1 MITIIAF
8 LILLGVLVVIHE
20 GGHFFVLRMCKV
32 HVDRFSVCMGPVI
45 YKKKDKKGTEFVLSA
60 LPLGGYVSYLSKKA
74 LDAEPE
80 MKKNFTDEQ
89 LDNLFETKPKW
100 QRAAVMFAG
109 PLANFILAVI
119 IFTFIFSSQQTVKPI
134 FLVDGEYVSSSSIS
148 GDINKNDILVSING
162 EKILNPTEYRLA
174 LLANAGLTGEINV
187 GFLNAKS
194 SETYYRN
201 ISVVDFLSN
210 SEQQQEPEK
219 FFPIEITSYISP
231 EIGSLSRQ
239 GPASLAGVKAGD
251 KILEIDGKSIN
262 HFAEVSDILTSSP
275 SSNVNLVIQRN
286 GETKNFFINT
296 EISEAGTPILG
307 ISAAYKRSIFEAF
320 TKSVRDTYNLSIKTL
335 LFIGKMIT
343 GNMGAEN
350 LSGPVGIAKMSGEAF
365 SAGFLPFLYLMAILS
380 ISLGVLNLLPIPVL
394 DGGQLT
400 MLAIEAIRGE
410 PLPARVENFAYTLG
424 AMMVGFLLVFA
435 VTNDI
440 FKAPNF
446 FCITYK
452 YNYSFIF

>member
-32 HVDRFSVCMGPVI
+32 HVDRFSVGMGPVI
-45 YKKKDKKGTEFVLSA
+45 YKKKDKKGTEFALSA

-80 MKKNFTDEQ
+80 LKKNFTDEQ

-109 PLANFILAVI
+109 PLANFILAVF

-162 EKILNPTEYRLA
+162 EKISNPTEYRLA
-174 LLANAGLTGEINV
+174 LLANAGLTGEINA
-187 GFLNAKS
+187 GFLNVKS

-239 GPASLAGVKAGD
+239 GPASLAGVIAGD
-251 KILEIDGKSIN
+251 KILEIDGKSVN
-262 HFAEVSDILTSSP
+262 HFAEVSDILSS
-275 SSNVNLVIQRN
+275 SSNSNVNLVIQRN

-365 SAGFLPFLYLMAILS
+365 NAGFLPFLYLMAILS

-424 AMMVGFLLVFA
+424 ALMVGFLLVFA

-440 FKAPNF
+440 FRWVG
-446 FCITYK
+446 
-452 YNYSFIF
+452 

>member
-32 HVDRFSVCMGPVI
+32 HVDRFSVGMGPVI
-45 YKKKDKKGTEFVLSA
+45 YKKKDKKGTEFALSA

-80 MKKNFTDEQ
+80 MRKNFTDEQ
-89 LDNLFETKPKW
+89 LENLFETKPKW

-134 FLVDGEYVSSSSIS
+134 FLVDGEYVSSSSIY

-162 EKILNPTEYRLA
+162 EKISNPTEYRLA
-174 LLANAGLTGEINV
+174 LLASAGLTGEINA

-194 SETYYRN
+194 SETYYRS
-201 ISVVDFLSN
+201 ISVEDFLSN

-219 FFPIEITSYISP
+219 FFPIDITSYISP

-239 GPASLAGVKAGD
+239 GPASLAGIIEGD
-251 KILEIDGKSIN
+251 KILEIDGKRVN
-262 HFAEVSDILTSSP
+262 HFAEVSDILSS
-275 SSNVNLVIQRN
+275 SSRSNINLVIQRN
-286 GETKNFFINT
+286 GEIKSFFINT
-296 EISEAGTPILG
+296 EISENGNPILG
-307 ISAAYKRSIFEAF
+307 ISAAYKRSIIEAF
-320 TKSVRDTYNLSIKTL
+320 TKSVRDTYNLSVKTL

-424 AMMVGFLLVFA
+424 ALMVGFLLVFA

-440 FKAPNF
+440 FRWVG
-446 FCITYK
+446 
-452 YNYSFIF
+452 

>member
-32 HVDRFSVCMGPVI
+32 HVDRFSVGMGPII
-45 YKKKDKKGTEFVLSA
+45 YKKKDKKGTEFALSA

-74 LDAEPE
+74 LDADPE

-119 IFTFIFSSQQTVKPI
+119 IFTFIFSSQQTVKQI
-134 FLVDGEYVSSSSIS
+134 FLVDGEYVSSTSVS

-219 FFPIEITSYISP
+219 FFPIGITSYISP

-286 GETKNFFINT
+286 GEKKNYYINT
-296 EISEAGTPILG
+296 QISEAGTPILG

-400 MLAIEAIRGE
+400 MLAIEAIRGA

-440 FKAPNF
+440 FRWVG
-446 FCITYK
+446 
-452 YNYSFIF
+452 

>member
-1 MITIIAF
+1 MITLIAF
-8 LILLGVLVVIHE
+8 IILLGVLVVIHE

-32 HVDRFSVCMGPVI
+32 HVDRFSVGMGPVI
-45 YKKKDKKGTEFVLSA
+45 FKKKDKKGTEFALSA

-80 MKKNFTDEQ
+80 MKKNFTPEQ

-119 IFTFIFSSQQTVKPI
+119 IFTFIFSFQQTVKPI
-134 FLVDGEYVSSSSIS
+134 FLVDDEYVSSSSIS
-148 GDINKNDILVSING
+148 GDINNNDILVSING
-162 EKILNPTEYRLA
+162 EKISNPTEYRLA
-174 LLANAGLTGEINV
+174 LLANAGLTGDIKA
-187 GFLNAKS
+187 GFLNAQS
-194 SETYYRN
+194 NEAYYRN

-210 SEQQQEPEK
+210 SEQQQEPEN
-219 FFPIEITSYISP
+219 FFPIEIKSYISP

-239 GPASLAGVKAGD
+239 GPASLAGVMAGD
-251 KILEIDGKSIN
+251 KILEIDGKRVN
-262 HFAEVSDILTSSP
+262 HFSEVSDILIASSN
-275 SSNVNLVIQRN
+275 SNVNLVIQRK
-286 GETKNFFINT
+286 GEIKSFYINT
-296 EISEAGTPILG
+296 EISEDGTPILG
-307 ISAAYKRSIFEAF
+307 ISAAYKRSITEAF
-320 TKSVRDTYNLSIKTL
+320 IKSVKDTYNLSVKTL

-410 PLPARVENFAYTLG
+410 PLPTRVENFTYTIG
-424 AMMVGFLLVFA
+424 ALMVGFLLVFA

-440 FKAPNF
+440 FRWLA
-446 FCITYK
+446 
-452 YNYSFIF
+452 

>member
-32 HVDRFSVCMGPVI
+32 HVDRFSVGMGPVI
-45 YKKKDKKGTEFVLSA
+45 YKKKDKKGTEFALSA

-80 MKKNFTDEQ
+80 MRKNFTDEQ
-89 LDNLFETKPKW
+89 LENLFETKPKW

-162 EKILNPTEYRLA
+162 EKISNPTEYRLA
-174 LLANAGLTGEINV
+174 LLASAGLTGEINA

-194 SETYYRN
+194 SETYYRS
-201 ISVVDFLSN
+201 ISVEDFLSN

-219 FFPIEITSYISP
+219 FFPIDITSYISP

-239 GPASLAGVKAGD
+239 GPASLAGIIEGD
-251 KILEIDGKSIN
+251 KILEIDGKRVN
-262 HFAEVSDILTSSP
+262 HFAEVSDILSS
-275 SSNVNLVIQRN
+275 SSRSNINLVIQRN
-286 GETKNFFINT
+286 GEIKSFFINT
-296 EISEAGTPILG
+296 EISENGTPILG
-307 ISAAYKRSIFEAF
+307 ISAAYKRSIIEAF
-320 TKSVRDTYNLSIKTL
+320 TKSVRDTYNLSVKTL

-424 AMMVGFLLVFA
+424 ALMVGFLLVFA

-440 FKAPNF
+440 FRWVG
-446 FCITYK
+446 
-452 YNYSFIF
+452 

>member
-1 MITIIAF
+1 MITLIAF
-8 LILLGVLVVIHE
+8 IILLGVLVVIHE

-32 HVDRFSVCMGPVI
+32 HVDRFSVGMGPVVF
-45 YKKKDKKGTEFVLSA
+45 KKKDKKGTEFALSA

-80 MKKNFTDEQ
+80 MKKNFTPEQ

-119 IFTFIFSSQQTVKPI
+119 IFTFIFSFQQTVKPI
-134 FLVDGEYVSSSSIS
+134 FLVDDEYVSSSSIS
-148 GDINKNDILVSING
+148 GDINNNDILVSING
-162 EKILNPTEYRLA
+162 EKISNPTEYRLA
-174 LLANAGLTGEINV
+174 LLANAGLTGDIKA
-187 GFLNAKS
+187 GFLNAQS
-194 SETYYRN
+194 NEAYYRN

-219 FFPIEITSYISP
+219 FFPIEIKSYISP

-251 KILEIDGKSIN
+251 KILEIDGKRVN
-262 HFAEVSDILTSSP
+262 HFSEVSDILIASSN
-275 SSNVNLVIQRN
+275 SNVNLVIQRK
-286 GETKNFFINT
+286 GEIKNFFVNT
-296 EISEAGTPILG
+296 EISEDGTPILG
-307 ISAAYKRSIFEAF
+307 ISAAYKRSITEAF
-320 TKSVRDTYNLSIKTL
+320 IKSVKDTYNLSVKTL

-410 PLPARVENFAYTLG
+410 PLPTRVENLTYTIG
-424 AMMVGFLLVFA
+424 ALMVGFLLVFA
-435 VTNDI
+435 ITNDI
-440 FKAPNF
+440 FRWLA
-446 FCITYK
+446 
-452 YNYSFIF
+452 

>member
-32 HVDRFSVCMGPVI
+32 HVDRFSVGMGPVI
-45 YKKKDKKGTEFVLSA
+45 YKKKDKKGTEFALSA

-109 PLANFILAVI
+109 PLANFILAI
-119 IFTFIFSSQQTVKPI
+119 FIFTFIFSSQQTVKSI

-162 EKILNPTEYRLA
+162 EKISNPTEYRLA
-174 LLANAGLTGEINV
+174 LLANAGFTGEINA
-187 GFLNAKS
+187 GFLNAKN

-219 FFPIEITSYISP
+219 FFPIGITSYISP

-239 GPASLAGVKAGD
+239 GPASLAGVMAGD
-251 KILEIDGKSIN
+251 KILEIDGISVN
-262 HFAEVSDILTSSP
+262 HFAEVSEILTSS
-275 SSNVNLVIQRN
+275 SNSNVNLVVQRN

-365 SAGFLPFLYLMAILS
+365 NAGFLPFLYLMAILS

-424 AMMVGFLLVFA
+424 ALMVVFLLVFA

-440 FKAPNF
+440 FRWLG
-446 FCITYK
+446 
-452 YNYSFIF
+452 

>member
-32 HVDRFSVCMGPVI
+32 HVDRFSVGMGPVI
-45 YKKKDKKGTEFVLSA
+45 YKKKDKKGTEFALSA

-134 FLVDGEYVSSSSIS
+134 FLVDGEYVSTSSIS

-162 EKILNPTEYRLA
+162 EKISNPTEYRLA
-174 LLANAGLTGEINV
+174 LLANAGLTGEINA

-201 ISVVDFLSN
+201 ISVVEFLSN

-219 FFPIEITSYISP
+219 FFPIGITSYISP

-424 AMMVGFLLVFA
+424 ALMVGFLLVFA

-440 FKAPNF
+440 FRWVG
-446 FCITYK
+446 
-452 YNYSFIF
+452 

>member
-32 HVDRFSVCMGPVI
+32 HVDRFSVGMGPVI
-45 YKKKDKKGTEFVLSA
+45 YKKKDKKGTEFALSA

-109 PLANFILAVI
+109 PLANFILAVF

-296 EISEAGTPILG
+296 EISEAGSPILG

-424 AMMVGFLLVFA
+424 ALMVGFLLVFA

-440 FKAPNF
+440 FRWVG
-446 FCITYK
+446 
-452 YNYSFIF
+452 

>member
-32 HVDRFSVCMGPVI
+32 HVDRFSVGMGPVI
-45 YKKKDKKGTEFVLSA
+45 YKKKDKKGTEFALSA

-162 EKILNPTEYRLA
+162 EKILNATEYRLA

-219 FFPIEITSYISP
+219 FFPIGITSYISP

-275 SSNVNLVIQRN
+275 RSNVNLVIQRN

-424 AMMVGFLLVFA
+424 ALMVGFLLVFA

-440 FKAPNF
+440 FRWVG
-446 FCITYK
+446 
-452 YNYSFIF
+452 

>member
-1 MITIIAF
+1 MITLIAF
-8 LILLGVLVVIHE
+8 IILLGVLVVIHE

-32 HVDRFSVCMGPVI
+32 HVDRFSVGMGPVI
-45 YKKKDKKGTEFVLSA
+45 YKKKDKKGTEFALSA

-109 PLANFILAVI
+109 PLANFILAVF

-162 EKILNPTEYRLA
+162 EKISNPTEYRLA
-174 LLANAGLTGEINV
+174 LLANAGLTGEINA

-219 FFPIEITSYISP
+219 FFPIEIISYISP
-231 EIGSLSRQ
+231 EIGSLSRG
-239 GPASLAGVKAGD
+239 GPASLAGVIAGD
-251 KILEIDGKSIN
+251 KILEIDGISVN
-262 HFAEVSDILTSSP
+262 HFAEVSDILAS
-275 SSNVNLVIQRN
+275 SSNRNVNFVIQRS
-286 GETKNFFINT
+286 GETKSFLINT
-296 EISEAGTPILG
+296 EISEAGTPVLG

-320 TKSVRDTYNLSIKTL
+320 TKSVRDTYNLSVKTL

-365 SAGFLPFLYLMAILS
+365 NAGFLPFLYLMAILS

-424 AMMVGFLLVFA
+424 ALMVGFLLVFA

-440 FKAPNF
+440 FRW
-446 FCITYK
+446 IG
-452 YNYSFIF
+452 

>member
-32 HVDRFSVCMGPVI
+32 HVDRFSVGMGPVI
-45 YKKKDKKGTEFVLSA
+45 YKKKDKKGTEFALSA

-134 FLVDGEYVSSSSIS
+134 FLVDGEYVASSSIS
-148 GDINKNDILVSING
+148 GDINKNDILISING
-162 EKILNPTEYRLA
+162 EKISNPTEYRLA
-174 LLANAGLTGEINV
+174 LLASAGLTGEINA
-187 GFLNAKS
+187 GFLNANS
-194 SETYYRN
+194 SETYYRS
-201 ISVVDFLSN
+201 ISVEDFLSN

-239 GPASLAGVKAGD
+239 GPASLAGIIAGD
-251 KILEIDGKSIN
+251 KILEIDGKRVN
-262 HFAEVSDILTSSP
+262 HFAEVSDILTSSS

-286 GETKNFFINT
+286 GEIKNFFINT
-296 EISEAGTPILG
+296 EISENGTPILG
-307 ISAAYKRSIFEAF
+307 ISAAYKRSIIEAF
-320 TKSVRDTYNLSIKTL
+320 IKSVRDTYNLSIKTL

-424 AMMVGFLLVFA
+424 ALMVGFLLVFA

-440 FKAPNF
+440 FRWV
-446 FCITYK
+446 
-452 YNYSFIF
+452 S

>member
-32 HVDRFSVCMGPVI
+32 HVDRFSVGMGPVI
-45 YKKKDKKGTEFVLSA
+45 YKKKDKKGTEFALSA

-109 PLANFILAVI
+109 PLANFILAVF

-134 FLVDGEYVSSSSIS
+134 FLVDSEYVSSSSIS
-148 GDINKNDILVSING
+148 GEINKNDILVSING
-162 EKILNPTEYRLA
+162 EKISNPTEYRLA
-174 LLANAGLTGEINV
+174 LLANAGLTGEINAV
-187 GFLNAKS
+187 FLNAKS
-194 SETYYRN
+194 SEIYNRN

-219 FFPIEITSYISP
+219 FFPIGITSYISP

-239 GPASLAGVKAGD
+239 GPASLAGVMAGD
-251 KILEIDGKSIN
+251 RILEVDGKSVN
-262 HFAEVSDILTSSP
+262 HFAEVSDILTSSTN
-275 SSNVNLVIQRN
+275 SNVNFVVQRN

-320 TKSVRDTYNLSIKTL
+320 TKSVRDTYNLSVKTL

-365 SAGFLPFLYLMAILS
+365 NAGFLPFLYLMAILS

-410 PLPARVENFAYTLG
+410 PLPARIENFAYTLG
-424 AMMVGFLLVFA
+424 ALMVGFLLVFA

-440 FKAPNF
+440 FRWVG
-446 FCITYK
+446 
-452 YNYSFIF
+452 

>member
-32 HVDRFSVCMGPVI
+32 HVDRFSVGMGPVI
-45 YKKKDKKGTEFVLSA
+45 YKKKDKKGTEFALSA

-162 EKILNPTEYRLA
+162 EKISNPTEYRLA
-174 LLANAGLTGEINV
+174 LLANAGLTGDINA
-187 GFLNAKS
+187 GFLNAKN

-239 GPASLAGVKAGD
+239 GPASLAGVIAGD

-262 HFAEVSDILTSSP
+262 HFAEVSDILKSS
-275 SSNVNLVIQRN
+275 SNSNVNLIIQRN
-286 GETKNFFINT
+286 GEIKNFYINT
-296 EISEAGTPILG
+296 EISEDGTPILG
-307 ISAAYKRSIFEAF
+307 ISAAYKRSIIEAF
-320 TKSVRDTYNLSIKTL
+320 TKSVRDTYNLSVKTL

-424 AMMVGFLLVFA
+424 ALMVGFLLVFA

-440 FKAPNF
+440 FRWVG
-446 FCITYK
+446 
-452 YNYSFIF
+452 

>member
-1 MITIIAF
+1 MITLIAF
-8 LILLGVLVVIHE
+8 IILLGVLVVIHE

-32 HVDRFSVCMGPVI
+32 HVDRFSVGMGPVI
-45 YKKKDKKGTEFVLSA
+45 FKKKDKKGTEFALSA

-80 MKKNFTDEQ
+80 MKKNFTPEQ

-119 IFTFIFSSQQTVKPI
+119 IFTFIFSFQQTVKPI
-134 FLVDGEYVSSSSIS
+134 FLVDDEYVSSSSIS
-148 GDINKNDILVSING
+148 GDINNNDILVSING
-162 EKILNPTEYRLA
+162 EKISNPTEYRLA
-174 LLANAGLTGEINV
+174 LLANAGLTGDIKA
-187 GFLNAKS
+187 GFLNAQS
-194 SETYYRN
+194 NEAYYRN

-210 SEQQQEPEK
+210 SEQQQEPEN
-219 FFPIEITSYISP
+219 FFPIEIKSYISP

-239 GPASLAGVKAGD
+239 GPASLAGVMAGD
-251 KILEIDGKSIN
+251 KILEIDGKRVN
-262 HFAEVSDILTSSP
+262 HFSEVSDILIA
-275 SSNVNLVIQRN
+275 SSNSSVNLVIKRK
-286 GETKNFFINT
+286 GEIKNFYINT
-296 EISEAGTPILG
+296 EISEDGTPILG
-307 ISAAYKRSIFEAF
+307 ISAAYKRSITEAF
-320 TKSVRDTYNLSIKTL
+320 IKSVKDTYNLSVKTL

-410 PLPARVENFAYTLG
+410 PLPTRVENFTYTVG
-424 AMMVGFLLVFA
+424 ALMVGFLLVFA

-440 FKAPNF
+440 FRWLA
-446 FCITYK
+446 
-452 YNYSFIF
+452 

>member
-32 HVDRFSVCMGPVI
+32 HVDRFSVGMGPVI
-45 YKKKDKKGTEFVLSA
+45 YKKKDKKGTEFALSA

-80 MKKNFTDEQ
+80 MRKNFTDEQ
-89 LDNLFETKPKW
+89 LENLFETKPKW

-134 FLVDGEYVSSSSIS
+134 FLVDSEYVSSSSIS

-162 EKILNPTEYRLA
+162 EKISNPTEYRLA
-174 LLANAGLTGEINV
+174 LLASAGLTGEINA

-194 SETYYRN
+194 SETYYRS
-201 ISVVDFLSN
+201 ISVEDFLSN

-239 GPASLAGVKAGD
+239 GPASLAGIIEGD
-251 KILEIDGKSIN
+251 KILEIDGKRVN
-262 HFAEVSDILTSSP
+262 HFAEVSDTLSSSS
-275 SSNVNLVIQRN
+275 SSNINLVIQRN
-286 GETKNFFINT
+286 GEIKSFFINT
-296 EISEAGTPILG
+296 EISENGTPILG
-307 ISAAYKRSIFEAF
+307 ISAAYKRSIIEAF
-320 TKSVRDTYNLSIKTL
+320 TKSVRDTYNLSVKTL

-424 AMMVGFLLVFA
+424 ALMVGFLLVFA

-440 FKAPNF
+440 FRWVG
-446 FCITYK
+446 
-452 YNYSFIF
+452 

>member
-32 HVDRFSVCMGPVI
+32 HVDRFSVGMGPVI
-45 YKKKDKKGTEFVLSA
+45 YKKKDKKGTEFALSA

-424 AMMVGFLLVFA
+424 ALMVGFLLVFA

-440 FKAPNF
+440 FRW
-446 FCITYK
+446 IG
-452 YNYSFIF
+452 

>member
-1 MITIIAF
+1 MITLIAF
-8 LILLGVLVVIHE
+8 IILLGVLVVIHE

-32 HVDRFSVCMGPVI
+32 HVDRFSVGMGPVI
-45 YKKKDKKGTEFVLSA
+45 FKKKDKKGTEFALSA

-80 MKKNFTDEQ
+80 MKKNFTPEQ

-119 IFTFIFSSQQTVKPI
+119 IFTFIFSFQQTVKPI
-134 FLVDGEYVSSSSIS
+134 FLVDDEYVSSSSIS
-148 GDINKNDILVSING
+148 GDINNNDILVSING
-162 EKILNPTEYRLA
+162 EKISNPTEYRLA
-174 LLANAGLTGEINV
+174 LLANAGLTGDIKA
-187 GFLNAKS
+187 GFLNAQS
-194 SETYYRN
+194 NEAYYRN

-210 SEQQQEPEK
+210 SEQQQEPEN
-219 FFPIEITSYISP
+219 FFPIEIKSYISP

-239 GPASLAGVKAGD
+239 GPASLAGVMAGD
-251 KILEIDGKSIN
+251 KILEIDGKRVN
-262 HFAEVSDILTSSP
+262 HFSEVSDILIA
-275 SSNVNLVIQRN
+275 SSNSSVNLVIQRK
-286 GETKNFFINT
+286 GEIKNFYINT
-296 EISEAGTPILG
+296 EISEDGTPILG
-307 ISAAYKRSIFEAF
+307 ISAAYKRSITEAF
-320 TKSVRDTYNLSIKTL
+320 IKSVKDTYNLSVKTL

-410 PLPARVENFAYTLG
+410 PLPTRVENFTYTVG
-424 AMMVGFLLVFA
+424 ALMVGFLLVFA

-440 FKAPNF
+440 FRWLA
-446 FCITYK
+446 
-452 YNYSFIF
+452 

>member
-32 HVDRFSVCMGPVI
+32 HVDRFSVGMGPVI
-45 YKKKDKKGTEFVLSA
+45 YKKKDKKGTEFALSA

-109 PLANFILAVI
+109 PLANFILAVF

-162 EKILNPTEYRLA
+162 EKISNPTEYRLA
-174 LLANAGLTGEINV
+174 LLANAGLTGEINA

-201 ISVVDFLSN
+201 ISVVNFLSN

-239 GPASLAGVKAGD
+239 GPASLAGVIVGD
-251 KILEIDGKSIN
+251 KILEMDGISVN
-262 HFAEVSDILTSSP
+262 HFAEVSDILASS
-275 SSNVNLVIQRN
+275 SNRNVNLVIQRN
-286 GETKNFFINT
+286 GETKSFLINT
-296 EISEAGTPILG
+296 EISEAGTPVLG

-320 TKSVRDTYNLSIKTL
+320 TKSVKDTYNLSVKTL

-365 SAGFLPFLYLMAILS
+365 NAGFLPFLYLMAILS

-424 AMMVGFLLVFA
+424 ALMVGFLLVFA

-440 FKAPNF
+440 FRW
-446 FCITYK
+446 IG
-452 YNYSFIF
+452 

>member
-32 HVDRFSVCMGPVI
+32 HVDRFSVGMGPVI
-45 YKKKDKKGTEFVLSA
+45 YKKKDKKGTEFALSA

-134 FLVDGEYVSSSSIS
+134 FLVDSEYVSSSSIS

-251 KILEIDGKSIN
+251 KILEIDGQSIN
-262 HFAEVSDILTSSP
+262 HFSEVSDILTSSP

-424 AMMVGFLLVFA
+424 ALMVGFLLVFA

-440 FKAPNF
+440 FRWVG
-446 FCITYK
+446 
-452 YNYSFIF
+452 

>member
-1 MITIIAF
+1 MITLIAF
-8 LILLGVLVVIHE
+8 IILLGVLVVIHE

-32 HVDRFSVCMGPVI
+32 HVDRFSVGMGPVI
-45 YKKKDKKGTEFVLSA
+45 YKKKDKKGTEFALSA

-148 GDINKNDILVSING
+148 GEINKNDILVSING
-162 EKILNPTEYRLA
+162 EKISNPTEYRLA
-174 LLANAGLTGEINV
+174 LLANAGLTGEINA

-201 ISVVDFLSN
+201 ISVVNFLSN
-210 SEQQQEPEK
+210 SEEQQEPEK

-239 GPASLAGVKAGD
+239 GPASLAGVIAGD
-251 KILEIDGKSIN
+251 KILEMDGISVN
-262 HFAEVSDILTSSP
+262 HFAEVSDILASS
-275 SSNVNLVIQRN
+275 SNRNVNLVIQRN
-286 GETKNFFINT
+286 GETKSFLINT
-296 EISEAGTPILG
+296 EISEAGTPVLG

-320 TKSVRDTYNLSIKTL
+320 TKSVKDTYNLSVKTL

-365 SAGFLPFLYLMAILS
+365 NAGFLPFLYLMAILS

-424 AMMVGFLLVFA
+424 ALMVGFLLVFA

-440 FKAPNF
+440 FRW
-446 FCITYK
+446 IG
-452 YNYSFIF
+452 

>member
-32 HVDRFSVCMGPVI
+32 HVDRFSVGMGPVI
-45 YKKKDKKGTEFVLSA
+45 YKKKDKKGTEFALSA

-231 EIGSLSRQ
+231 EIGSLSRE
-239 GPASLAGVKAGD
+239 GPASLAGVIAGD
-251 KILEIDGKSIN
+251 KILEIDGISVN
-262 HFAEVSDILTSSP
+262 HFAEVSDILAS
-275 SSNVNLVIQRN
+275 SSNRNVNFVIQRS
-286 GETKNFFINT
+286 GETKSFLINT
-296 EISEAGTPILG
+296 EISEAGTPVLG

-320 TKSVRDTYNLSIKTL
+320 TKSVRDTYNLSVKTL

-365 SAGFLPFLYLMAILS
+365 NAGFLPFLYLMAILS

-424 AMMVGFLLVFA
+424 ALMVGFLLVFA

-440 FKAPNF
+440 FRWVG
-446 FCITYK
+446 
-452 YNYSFIF
+452 

>member
-32 HVDRFSVCMGPVI
+32 HVDRFSVGMGPVI
-45 YKKKDKKGTEFVLSA
+45 YKKKDKKGTEFALSA

-134 FLVDGEYVSSSSIS
+134 FLVDGEYVASSSIS
-148 GDINKNDILVSING
+148 GDINKNDILISING
-162 EKILNPTEYRLA
+162 EKISNPTEYRLA
-174 LLANAGLTGEINV
+174 LLASAGLTGKINA
-187 GFLNAKS
+187 GFLNANS
-194 SETYYRN
+194 SEIYYRN
-201 ISVVDFLSN
+201 ISVEDFLSN

-239 GPASLAGVKAGD
+239 GPASLAGIIAGD
-251 KILEIDGKSIN
+251 KILEIDGKRVY
-262 HFAEVSDILTSSP
+262 HFAEVSDILTSSS

-286 GETKNFFINT
+286 GEIKNFFINT
-296 EISEAGTPILG
+296 EISENGTPILG
-307 ISAAYKRSIFEAF
+307 ISAAYKRSIIEAF
-320 TKSVRDTYNLSIKTL
+320 IKSVRDTYNLSIKTL

-424 AMMVGFLLVFA
+424 ALMVGFLLVFA

-440 FKAPNF
+440 FRWV
-446 FCITYK
+446 
-452 YNYSFIF
+452 S

>member
-1 MITIIAF
+1 
-8 LILLGVLVVIHE
+8 
-20 GGHFFVLRMCKV
+20 
-32 HVDRFSVCMGPVI
+32 MGPVI
-45 YKKKDKKGTEFVLSA
+45 YKKKDKKGTEFALSA

-80 MKKNFTDEQ
+80 MRKNFTDEQ
-89 LDNLFETKPKW
+89 LENLFETKPKW

-162 EKILNPTEYRLA
+162 EKISNPTEYRLA
-174 LLANAGLTGEINV
+174 LLASAGLTGEINA

-194 SETYYRN
+194 SETYYRS
-201 ISVVDFLSN
+201 ISVEDFLSN

-239 GPASLAGVKAGD
+239 GPASLAGIIAGD
-251 KILEIDGKSIN
+251 KILEIDGKKVN
-262 HFAEVSDILTSSP
+262 HFAEVSDILSS
-275 SSNVNLVIQRN
+275 SSNSNVNLVIQRN
-286 GETKNFFINT
+286 GEIKSFFINT
-296 EISEAGTPILG
+296 EISGNGTPILG
-307 ISAAYKRSIFEAF
+307 ISAAYKRSIIEAF
-320 TKSVRDTYNLSIKTL
+320 TKSVRDTYNLSVKTL

-424 AMMVGFLLVFA
+424 ALMVGFLLVFA

-440 FKAPNF
+440 FRWVG
-446 FCITYK
+446 
-452 YNYSFIF
+452 

>member
-32 HVDRFSVCMGPVI
+32 HVDRFSVGMGPVI
-45 YKKKDKKGTEFVLSA
+45 YKKKDKKGTEFALSA

-80 MKKNFTDEQ
+80 MRKNFTDEQ
-89 LDNLFETKPKW
+89 LENLFETKPKW

-134 FLVDGEYVSSSSIS
+134 FLVDSEYVSSSSIS

-162 EKILNPTEYRLA
+162 EKISNPTEYRLA
-174 LLANAGLTGEINV
+174 LLASAGLTGEINA

-194 SETYYRN
+194 SETYYRS
-201 ISVVDFLSN
+201 ISVEDFLSN

-239 GPASLAGVKAGD
+239 GPASLAGIIAGD
-251 KILEIDGKSIN
+251 KILEIDGKRVN
-262 HFAEVSDILTSSP
+262 HFAEVSDILSS
-275 SSNVNLVIQRN
+275 SSRSNINLVIQRN
-286 GETKNFFINT
+286 GEIKSFFINT
-296 EISEAGTPILG
+296 EISENGNPILG
-307 ISAAYKRSIFEAF
+307 ISAAYKRSIIEAF
-320 TKSVRDTYNLSIKTL
+320 TKSVRDTYNLSVKTL

-424 AMMVGFLLVFA
+424 ALMVGFLLVFA

-440 FKAPNF
+440 FRWVG
-446 FCITYK
+446 
-452 YNYSFIF
+452 

>member
-1 MITIIAF
+1 MITLIAF
-8 LILLGVLVVIHE
+8 IILLGVLVVIHE

-32 HVDRFSVCMGPVI
+32 HVDRFSVGMGPVI
-45 YKKKDKKGTEFVLSA
+45 YKKKDKKGTEFALSA

-162 EKILNPTEYRLA
+162 EKISNPTEYRLA

-231 EIGSLSRQ
+231 EIGSLSRE
-239 GPASLAGVKAGD
+239 GPASLAGVIAGD
-251 KILEIDGKSIN
+251 KILEIDGISIN
-262 HFAEVSDILTSSP
+262 HFAEVSDILAS
-275 SSNVNLVIQRN
+275 SSNRNVNFVIQRS
-286 GETKNFFINT
+286 GETKSFLINT
-296 EISEAGTPILG
+296 EISEAGTPVLG

-320 TKSVRDTYNLSIKTL
+320 TKSVRDTYNLSVKTL

-365 SAGFLPFLYLMAILS
+365 NAGFLPFLYLMAILS

-424 AMMVGFLLVFA
+424 ALMVGFLLVFA

-440 FKAPNF
+440 FRW
-446 FCITYK
+446 IG
-452 YNYSFIF
+452 

>member
-32 HVDRFSVCMGPVI
+32 HVDRFSVGMGPII
-45 YKKKDKKGTEFVLSA
+45 YKKKDKKGTEFALSA

-74 LDAEPE
+74 LDADPE

-134 FLVDGEYVSSSSIS
+134 FLVDGEYVSSTSVS

-219 FFPIEITSYISP
+219 FFPIGITSYISP

-365 SAGFLPFLYLMAILS
+365 NAGFLPFLYLMAILS

-424 AMMVGFLLVFA
+424 ALMVGFLLVFA

-440 FKAPNF
+440 F
-446 FCITYK
+446 
-452 YNYSFIF
+452 SWVG

>member
-32 HVDRFSVCMGPVI
+32 HVDRFSVGMGPVI
-45 YKKKDKKGTEFVLSA
+45 YKKKDKKGTEFALSA

-134 FLVDGEYVSSSSIS
+134 FLVDSEYVASSSIS
-148 GDINKNDILVSING
+148 GYINKNDILISING
-162 EKILNPTEYRLA
+162 EKISNPTEYRLA
-174 LLANAGLTGEINV
+174 LLASAGLTGEIKV
-187 GFLNAKS
+187 GFLNANS

-201 ISVVDFLSN
+201 ISVEDFLSN

-239 GPASLAGVKAGD
+239 GPASLAGIIAGD
-251 KILEIDGKSIN
+251 KILEIDGKRVN
-262 HFAEVSDILTSSP
+262 HFAEVSDILTSSS

-286 GETKNFFINT
+286 GEIKNFFINT
-296 EISEAGTPILG
+296 EISENGTPILG
-307 ISAAYKRSIFEAF
+307 ISAAYKRSIIEAF
-320 TKSVRDTYNLSIKTL
+320 IKSVRDTYNLSVKTL

-424 AMMVGFLLVFA
+424 ALMVGFLLVFA

-440 FKAPNF
+440 FRWVG
-446 FCITYK
+446 
-452 YNYSFIF
+452 

>member
-1 MITIIAF
+1 MVTLIAF

-32 HVDRFSVCMGPVI
+32 HVDRFSVGMGPVI
-45 YKKKDKKGTEFVLSA
+45 YKKKDKKGTEFALSA

-80 MKKNFTDEQ
+80 MRKQFTDEQ
-89 LDNLFETKPKW
+89 LDNLFETKPRW

-134 FLVDGEYVSSSSIS
+134 FLVQSEYITSSTIS
-148 GDINKNDILVSING
+148 GDISENDSLVSING
-162 EKILNPTEYRLA
+162 EKISNPTDLRLA
-174 LLANAGLTGEINV
+174 LLANAGLSGEINI
-187 GFLNAKS
+187 GFIDS
-194 SETYYRN
+194 QTSEIFYRD
-201 ISVVDFLSN
+201 ISVTNFLST

-219 FFPIEITSYISP
+219 FFPIEIGSFISP
-231 EIGSLSRQ
+231 EVGSLTRE
-239 GPASLAGVKAGD
+239 GPAYLAGVLPGD
-251 KILEIDGKSIN
+251 KILTIDGMKVS
-262 HFAEVSDILTSSP
+262 HFGEVSEMLSS
-275 SSNVNLVIQRN
+275 SENKTVNLEVQRDD
-286 GETKNFFINT
+286 EIKNFFINT
-296 EISEAGTPILG
+296 EISENGIPVLG
-307 ISAAYKRSIFEAF
+307 ISAAYNRTVIEAF
-320 TKSVRDTYNLSIKTL
+320 NKSVKDTYNLSVKTL

-424 AMMVGFLLVFA
+424 ALMVGFLIVFA

-440 FKAPNF
+440 FRWVG
-446 FCITYK
+446 
-452 YNYSFIF
+452 

>member
-32 HVDRFSVCMGPVI
+32 HVDRFSVGMGPVI
-45 YKKKDKKGTEFVLSA
+45 YKKKDKKGTEFALSA

-109 PLANFILAVI
+109 PLANFILAVF

-162 EKILNPTEYRLA
+162 EKISNPTEYRLA
-174 LLANAGLTGEINV
+174 LLANAGLTGEINA
-187 GFLNAKS
+187 GFLNVKS

-210 SEQQQEPEK
+210 SDQQQEPEK

-239 GPASLAGVKAGD
+239 GPASLAGVMAGD
-251 KILEIDGKSIN
+251 KILEIDGKSVN
-262 HFAEVSDILTSSP
+262 HFAEVSDILTSS
-275 SSNVNLVIQRN
+275 SNSNVNLVIQRN

-296 EISEAGTPILG
+296 EISEAGTPVLG

-320 TKSVRDTYNLSIKTL
+320 TKSVKDTYNLSVKTL

-424 AMMVGFLLVFA
+424 ALMVGFLLVFA

-440 FKAPNF
+440 FRWVG
-446 FCITYK
+446 
-452 YNYSFIF
+452 

>member
-32 HVDRFSVCMGPVI
+32 HVDRFSVGMGPVI
-45 YKKKDKKGTEFVLSA
+45 YKKKDKKGTEFALSA

-194 SETYYRN
+194 SETYYRD

-424 AMMVGFLLVFA
+424 ALMVGFLLVFA

-440 FKAPNF
+440 FRWVG
-446 FCITYK
+446 
-452 YNYSFIF
+452 

>member
-1 MITIIAF
+1 MITLIAF
-8 LILLGVLVVIHE
+8 IILLGVLVVIHE

-32 HVDRFSVCMGPVI
+32 HVDRFSVGMGPVI
-45 YKKKDKKGTEFVLSA
+45 YKKKDKKGTEFALSA

-162 EKILNPTEYRLA
+162 EKISNPTEYRLA
-174 LLANAGLTGEINV
+174 LLANAGLTGEINA

-219 FFPIEITSYISP
+219 FFPIEIISYISP
-231 EIGSLSRQ
+231 EIGSLSRG
-239 GPASLAGVKAGD
+239 GPASLAGVIAGD
-251 KILEIDGKSIN
+251 KILEIDGISVN
-262 HFAEVSDILTSSP
+262 HFAEVSDILAS
-275 SSNVNLVIQRN
+275 SSNRNVNFVIQRS
-286 GETKNFFINT
+286 GETKSFLINT
-296 EISEAGTPILG
+296 EISEAGTPVLG

-320 TKSVRDTYNLSIKTL
+320 TKSVRDTYNLSVKTL

-365 SAGFLPFLYLMAILS
+365 NAGFLPFLYLMAILS

-424 AMMVGFLLVFA
+424 ALMVGFLLVFA

-440 FKAPNF
+440 FRW
-446 FCITYK
+446 IG
-452 YNYSFIF
+452 

>member
-32 HVDRFSVCMGPVI
+32 HVDRFSVGMGPVI
-45 YKKKDKKGTEFVLSA
+45 YKKKDKKGTEFALSA

-109 PLANFILAVI
+109 PLANFILAVF

-134 FLVDGEYVSSSSIS
+134 FLVDSEYVSSSSIS

-162 EKILNPTEYRLA
+162 EKISNPTEYRLA
-174 LLANAGLTGEINV
+174 LLANAGLTGEINAV
-187 GFLNAKS
+187 FLNAKS
-194 SETYYRN
+194 SETYNRN

-219 FFPIEITSYISP
+219 FFPIGITSYISP
-231 EIGSLSRQ
+231 EIGSLSKQ
-239 GPASLAGVKAGD
+239 GSASLAGVMAGD
-251 KILEIDGKSIN
+251 RILEIDGKSVN
-262 HFAEVSDILTSSP
+262 HFAEVSDILTSSNN
-275 SSNVNLVIQRN
+275 SNVNFVVQRN

-320 TKSVRDTYNLSIKTL
+320 TKSVRDTYNLSVKTL

-365 SAGFLPFLYLMAILS
+365 NAGFLPFLYLMAILS

-424 AMMVGFLLVFA
+424 ALMVGFLLVFA

-440 FKAPNF
+440 FRWVG
-446 FCITYK
+446 
-452 YNYSFIF
+452 

>member
-1 MITIIAF
+1 MITLIAF
-8 LILLGVLVVIHE
+8 IILLGVLVVIHE

-32 HVDRFSVCMGPVI
+32 HVDRFSVGMGPVI
-45 YKKKDKKGTEFVLSA
+45 YKKKDKKGTEFALSA

-134 FLVDGEYVSSSSIS
+134 FLVDGEYVSSPFIS
-148 GDINKNDILVSING
+148 GDINRNDILVSING
-162 EKILNPTEYRLA
+162 EKISNPTEYRLA
-174 LLANAGLTGEINV
+174 LLANAGLTGEINA

-231 EIGSLSRQ
+231 EIGSLSRE
-239 GPASLAGVKAGD
+239 GPASLAGVIAGD
-251 KILEIDGKSIN
+251 KILEIDGISVN
-262 HFAEVSDILTSSP
+262 HFAEVSDILAS
-275 SSNVNLVIQRN
+275 SSNRNVNFVIQRS
-286 GETKNFFINT
+286 GETKSFLINT
-296 EISEAGTPILG
+296 EISEAGTPVLG

-320 TKSVRDTYNLSIKTL
+320 TKSVKDTYNLSVKTL

-365 SAGFLPFLYLMAILS
+365 NAGFLPFLYLMAILS

-424 AMMVGFLLVFA
+424 ALMVGFLLVFA

-440 FKAPNF
+440 FRW
-446 FCITYK
+446 IG
-452 YNYSFIF
+452 

>member
-32 HVDRFSVCMGPVI
+32 HVDRFSVGMGPVI
-45 YKKKDKKGTEFVLSA
+45 YKKKDKKGTEFALSA

-80 MKKNFTDEQ
+80 MRKNFTDEQ
-89 LDNLFETKPKW
+89 LENLFETKPKW

-162 EKILNPTEYRLA
+162 EKISNPTEYRLA
-174 LLANAGLTGEINV
+174 LLASAGLTGEINA

-194 SETYYRN
+194 SETYYRS
-201 ISVVDFLSN
+201 ISVEDFLSN

-219 FFPIEITSYISP
+219 FFPIEVTSYISP

-239 GPASLAGVKAGD
+239 GPASLAGIIAGD
-251 KILEIDGKSIN
+251 KILEIDGKRVN
-262 HFAEVSDILTSSP
+262 HFAEVSDILSSSS
-275 SSNVNLVIQRN
+275 SSNINLVIQRN
-286 GETKNFFINT
+286 GEIKSFFINT
-296 EISEAGTPILG
+296 EISENGTPILG
-307 ISAAYKRSIFEAF
+307 ISAAYKRSIIEAF
-320 TKSVRDTYNLSIKTL
+320 TKSVRDTYNLSVKTL

-424 AMMVGFLLVFA
+424 ALMVGFLLVFA

-440 FKAPNF
+440 FRWVG
-446 FCITYK
+446 
-452 YNYSFIF
+452 S

>member
-32 HVDRFSVCMGPVI
+32 HVDRFSVGMGPVI
-45 YKKKDKKGTEFVLSA
+45 YKKKDKMGTDFALSA

-74 LDAEPE
+74 LDAEPA
-80 MKKNFTDEQ
+80 MKNNFSDEQ
-89 LDNLFETKPKW
+89 LENLFESKPKW

-109 PLANFILAVI
+109 PLANFILAVL
-119 IFTFIFSSQQTVKPI
+119 IFTFIFSFQQTVKPT
-134 FLVDGEYVSSSSIS
+134 FLVDSEYSSNSYIS
-148 GDINKNDILVSING
+148 GDINKNDILVSVNG
-162 EKILNPTEYRLA
+162 EKISNHTEFRLA
-174 LLANAGLTGEINV
+174 LLANAGLTGDISL
-187 GFLNAKS
+187 GLMDAQT
-194 SETYYRN
+194 SETYFRN
-201 ISVVDFLSN
+201 ITVVDFLSN

-219 FFPIEITSYISP
+219 FFPIGITSYISP
-231 EIGSLSRQ
+231 EIGSLIKQ
-239 GPASLAGVKAGD
+239 GPASLAGVMAGD
-251 KILEIDGKSIN
+251 KIIEIDGNSID
-262 HFAEVSDILTSSP
+262 HFAQVSDVLVSS
-275 SSNVNLVIQRN
+275 SNSNVNLVIQRN
-286 GETKNFFINT
+286 GEIKNFLINT
-296 EISEAGTPILG
+296 NISENGTRVLG
-307 ISAAYKRSIFEAF
+307 ISAAYKRSIIEAF
-320 TKSVRDTYNLSIKTL
+320 TKSVRDTYNLSVKTL

-365 SAGFLPFLYLMAILS
+365 NAGFLPFLYLMAILS

-410 PLPARVENFAYTLG
+410 PLPARIENVAYTIG

-440 FKAPNF
+440 FRWVG
-446 FCITYK
+446 
-452 YNYSFIF
+452 

>member
-1 MITIIAF
+1 MITLIAF
-8 LILLGVLVVIHE
+8 IILLGVLVVIHE

-32 HVDRFSVCMGPVI
+32 HVDRFSVGMGPVI
-45 YKKKDKKGTEFVLSA
+45 FKKKDKKGTEFALSA

-80 MKKNFTDEQ
+80 MKKNFTPEQ

-119 IFTFIFSSQQTVKPI
+119 IFTFIFSFQQTVKPI
-134 FLVDGEYVSSSSIS
+134 FLVDDEYVSSSSIS
-148 GDINKNDILVSING
+148 GDINNNDILVSING
-162 EKILNPTEYRLA
+162 EKISNPTEYRLA
-174 LLANAGLTGEINV
+174 LLANAGLTGDIKA
-187 GFLNAKS
+187 GFLNAQS
-194 SETYYRN
+194 NEAYFRN

-210 SEQQQEPEK
+210 SEQQQEPEN
-219 FFPIEITSYISP
+219 FFPIEIKSYISP

-239 GPASLAGVKAGD
+239 GPASLAGVMAGD
-251 KILEIDGKSIN
+251 KILEIDGKRVN
-262 HFAEVSDILTSSP
+262 HFSEVSDILTA
-275 SSNVNLVIQRN
+275 SSNSSVNLVIQRK
-286 GETKNFFINT
+286 GEIKNFYINT
-296 EISEAGTPILG
+296 EISEDGTPILG
-307 ISAAYKRSIFEAF
+307 ISAAYKRSITEAF
-320 TKSVRDTYNLSIKTL
+320 IKSVKDTYNLSVKTL

-410 PLPARVENFAYTLG
+410 PLPTRVENFTYTIG
-424 AMMVGFLLVFA
+424 ALMVGFLLVFA

-440 FKAPNF
+440 FRWLA
-446 FCITYK
+446 
-452 YNYSFIF
+452 

>member
-32 HVDRFSVCMGPVI
+32 HVDRFSVGMGPVI
-45 YKKKDKKGTEFVLSA
+45 YKKKDKKGTEFALSA

-80 MKKNFTDEQ
+80 LKKNFTDEQ

-109 PLANFILAVI
+109 PLANFILAVF

-275 SSNVNLVIQRN
+275 SSNVNIVIQRN

-424 AMMVGFLLVFA
+424 ALMVGFLLVFA

-440 FKAPNF
+440 FRWVG
-446 FCITYK
+446 
-452 YNYSFIF
+452 

>member
-1 MITIIAF
+1 MITLIAF
-8 LILLGVLVVIHE
+8 IILLGVLVVIHE

-32 HVDRFSVCMGPVI
+32 HVDRFSVGMGPVI
-45 YKKKDKKGTEFVLSA
+45 FKKKDKKGTEFALSA

-80 MKKNFTDEQ
+80 MKKNFTPEQ

-119 IFTFIFSSQQTVKPI
+119 IFTFIFSFQQTVKPI
-134 FLVDGEYVSSSSIS
+134 FLVDDEYVSSSSIS
-148 GDINKNDILVSING
+148 GDINNNDILVSING
-162 EKILNPTEYRLA
+162 EKISNPTEYRLA
-174 LLANAGLTGEINV
+174 LLANAGLTGDIKA
-187 GFLNAKS
+187 GFLNAQS
-194 SETYYRN
+194 NEAYYRN

-210 SEQQQEPEK
+210 SEQQQEPEN
-219 FFPIEITSYISP
+219 FFPIEIKSYISP

-239 GPASLAGVKAGD
+239 GPASLAGVMAGD
-251 KILEIDGKSIN
+251 KILEIDGKRVN
-262 HFAEVSDILTSSP
+262 HFSEVSDILIA
-275 SSNVNLVIQRN
+275 SSNSSVNLVIKRK
-286 GETKNFFINT
+286 GEIKNFYINT
-296 EISEAGTPILG
+296 EISEDGTPILG
-307 ISAAYKRSIFEAF
+307 ISAAYKRSITEAF
-320 TKSVRDTYNLSIKTL
+320 VKSVKDTYNLSVKTL

-410 PLPARVENFAYTLG
+410 PLPTRVENFTYTVG
-424 AMMVGFLLVFA
+424 ALMVGFLLVFA

-440 FKAPNF
+440 FRWLA
-446 FCITYK
+446 
-452 YNYSFIF
+452 

>member
-1 MITIIAF
+1 
-8 LILLGVLVVIHE
+8 
-20 GGHFFVLRMCKV
+20 MCKV
-32 HVDRFSVCMGPVI
+32 HVDRFSVGMGPVI
-45 YKKKDKKGTEFVLSA
+45 YKKKDKKGTEFALSA

-275 SSNVNLVIQRN
+275 SSNVNLVVQRN

-424 AMMVGFLLVFA
+424 ALMVGFLLVFA

-440 FKAPNF
+440 FRWVG
-446 FCITYK
+446 
-452 YNYSFIF
+452 